1 MESPVIGPC
10 PPPLFGRLRARLRAG
25 LVMAAMTATVVAPS
39 LARAQELTGIIRD
52 TEIEE
57 ILREYADPVFVA
69 AGLKPQDVSINIVA
83 DRTLNAGAA
92 AGQQMFFNTGLVQ
105 ETETPNQLIGV
116 IAHETGHVA
125 GGHMVRS
132 GEMSKAG
139 MRPFLLSMGLGL
151 LAMAAGAPDA
161 GAALM
166 VSSTQFG
173 TLGAL
178 GYSREQEGRA
188 DQAAATYLD
197 RANISAAGL
206 VQFFDNFRYNEV
218 FSEAR
223 RFPFFQSHPISSE
236 RIELLRRRVE
246 EQPAY
251 NKTDTPEMLA
261 KHQLMKA
268 KIDAFM
274 NPPTQTFIKY
284 KEDDPSFPARYAR
297 AIAHYKAGH
306 TDIALKAID
315 VLIAEQPENPYL
327 QELKGQVLFE
337 AGRAK
342 DSEPPLQRAVD
353 LKPEAPLL
361 QVLLAQSML
370 AEDDKTKVDGAV
382 EHLKKA
388 LTIES
393 DNTFAWR
400 LMAQAHDAKGEAG
413 QARLAT
419 AEEYFAIGDETQ
431 AKVFAM
437 RAREMLTRN
446 SPEWRRATDIVLVS
460 KPTPDDL
467 RAMAQEGGAGPLS

>member
-1 MESPVIGPC
+1 MDSPTSLPDQS
-10 PPPLFGRLRARLRAG
+10 PPFGRLRARLRSG
-25 LVMAAMTATVVAPS
+25 VIAAAIGVAA
-39 LARAQELTGIIRD
+39 LAPAAANAQELTGLIRD

-57 ILREYADPVFVA
+57 ILRIYSDPVFVA
-69 AGLKPQDVSINIVA
+69 AGLNPKDVSINMVA

-105 ETETPNQLIGV
+105 ETESPGQLIGV
-116 IAHETGHVA
+116 IAHETGHIA

-132 GEMSKAG
+132 GDMTKAG

-151 LAMAAGAPDA
+151 LAIAAGAPEA

-166 VSSTQFG
+166 ASSQQFG

-197 RANISAAGL
+197 RANLSAAGL

-246 EQPAY
+246 DQKSFAKPDA
-251 NKTDTPEMLA
+251 PELVAM
-261 KHQLMKA
+261 HVLMKA

-315 VLIAEQPENPYL
+315 VLIAEQADNPYL
-327 QELKGQVLFE
+327 YELKGQVLFE
-337 AGRAK
+337 AGRAEE
-342 DSEPPLQRAVD
+342 SEPPLQRAVD
-353 LKPEAPLL
+353 LKPQAPLL
-361 QVLLAQSML
+361 RVLLAQSQL
-370 AEDDKTKVDGAV
+370 SQEDPRKIEGAV
-382 EHLKKA
+382 DHLKRA
-388 LTIES
+388 LALED
-393 DNTFAWR
+393 DNTFAWK
-400 LMAQAHDAKGEAG
+400 LMAQAHDAKGEPG
-413 QARLAT
+413 EARLAT
-419 AEEYFAIGDETQ
+419 AEEYFAVGDQAQ

-437 RAREMLTRN
+437 RARELLARN

-467 RAMAQEGGAGPLS
+467 RALAQEGGSGPLS